1 MNLSPLTVKDLRA
14 DGFDMIRVSD
24 VMPGSTSD
32 QKILLYAR
40 KENRVIVT
48 QDLDFSQL
56 VAISGNAKPS
66 LVTLRLSAS
75 DPETITQTLRRV
87 LPQITTAL
95 QEGSAVTIDDKN
107 VRVRPLPIR

>member
-1 MNLSPLTVKDLRA
+1 MLLGLSQTDYQWRLNGA
-14 DGFDMIRVSD
+14 S
-24 VMPGSTSD
+24 S
-32 QKILLYAR
+32 KIALQ
-40 KENRVIVT
+40 ENRVIVT